1 MSCSVGEGEVL
12 TKGRNNFI
20 GYLRNPEKTAE
31 VLDSDGWYHTG
42 DIGRFDSEGIQ
53 QFVCLHYLDLRIKC

>member
-1 MSCSVGEGEVL
+1 ML